1 MKNFSTSRTQ
11 KKKIYAVASSI
22 ILLIAFIT
30 FFITPITSFAFFCL
44 VLIPALFGVAIN
56 FVVALIIDLIIF
68 CALGIICGSGGGG
81 GGIPSDY
88 VCPTN
93 ISITAS
99 LQVVQPPTRW
109 SNETLVQPG
118 NYLWAP
124 KTVTGQEDNNPGPT
138 KKVGPAD
145 TFRFNWS
152 STNATHCFISVR
164 VLEEGDS
171 ESTSGSPLSGSYTFI
186 AAETTNIPEN
196 ATVRELRNPVRVVCY
211 NETNGCGASVYLGDM
226 RIPPPQLDRPDALTI
241 FPPIVRFNETAR
253 IGWNILADN
262 RVPYTMS
269 CQLTGTVEN
278 PFTFTIP
285 AQRTGTITS
294 RPLRSRS
301 RTRLVCTEPIS
312 GVSFDVEKQVD
323 VIPQT
328 VEI

>member
-1 MKNFSTSRTQ
+1 MKKFTN
-11 KKKIYAVASSI
+11 YALQRKNMYLVVPLI
-22 ILLIAFIT
+22 VILIASFS
-30 FFITPITSFAFFCL
+30 FFLTPITSFAFFCL
-44 VLIPALFGVAIN
+44 VLIPALFGVTIN

-68 CALGIICGSGGGG
+68 CALGIICGGGGG
-81 GGIPSDY
+81 GGVPSDY

-109 SNETLVQPG
+109 SNEPLVQPG

-124 KTVTGQEDNNPGPT
+124 KTVTGREDNSPGPT

-164 VLEEGDS
+164 TLEGEADS
-171 ESTSGSPLSGSYTFI
+171 PVSGSYNFI
-186 AAETTNIPEN
+186 AGKITNIPEN
-196 ATVRELRNPVRVVCY
+196 ATVRELRSPVRVVCY
-211 NETNGCGASVYLGDM
+211 NETNGCGASVYLGDI

-253 IGWNILADN
+253 ISWNILADN
-262 RVPYTMS
+262 RVPYAMS

-278 PFTFTIP
+278 PFTFVTP
-285 AQRTGTITS
+285 AQRTGSITS
-294 RPLRSRS
+294 RQLRSRS